1 MTGAG
6 MIAGGVMGV
15 LVYPG
20 FDPVAIHLGPI
31 NIRWYAL
38 AYITAL
44 LLGWRLARHL
54 VRRAPVVATAEQVDD
69 FLTWATLGVVLGG
82 RLGYVLFYQPALYF
96 AHPALIPAVW
106 DGGMSFHGGAIG
118 VGIAIWWFCRRNGL
132 RVLAFADRI
141 AVPVPIGLGLGR
153 VANFINGELW
163 GRPVPGCTAAHC
175 WLPVAMI
182 YPEAGPVPRYPSEL
196 IEASLEG
203 IILLAVMLLL
213 ARRDYWRARPGWLTG
228 VFVFGYGVCRIVSEC
243 FRQPDPFLGYL
254 AGGLTMG
261 QILSIPML
269 LIGAGLIWYALRHP
283 WVAPAMPADRAE
295 VAAGG
300 GRVHPGAG

>member
-1 MTGAG
+1 
-6 MIAGGVMGV
+6 MIGHLLAVM
-15 LVYPG
+15 VYPG

-44 LLGWRLARHL
+44 LLGWRLARRL
-54 VRRAPVVATAEQVDD
+54 VRAVPVVATELQVDD

-82 RLGYVLFYQPALYF
+82 RLGYVLFYQPGLYF
-96 AHPALIPAVW
+96 AHPLLIPAVW

-118 VGIAIWWFCRRNGL
+118 VAIAIWWYCRRNGI
-132 RVLAFADRI
+132 RMLAFADRI

-163 GRPVPGCTAAHC
+163 GRPVPGCSATRC
-175 WLPVAMI
+175 WLPVALI
-182 YPEAGPVPRYPSEL
+182 YPQAGPVPRYPSEL
-196 IEASLEG
+196 IEAFLEG
-203 IILLAVMLLL
+203 VILLSVMLWL
-213 ARRDYWRARPGWLTG
+213 ARSERMCRYPGWLAG
-228 VFVFGYGVCRIVSEC
+228 VFVFGYGVCRITAEC

-261 QILSIPML
+261 QILSSPML
-269 LIGAGLIWYALRHP
+269 FIGGWMIWYARRHP
-283 WVAPAMPADRAE
+283 WASP
-295 VAAGG
+295 AAGATSP
-300 GRVHPGAG
+300 PGAQAAAPPPRAGADGAR